1 MGNLETW
8 ISAPTGRRRVDR
20 AARAVAIVAT
30 IWFVLAVSWGLFGRI
45 AAGHDAVVAARG
57 IIAENMLAWK
67 IAGPVREY
75 TLERPAP
82 TLYYAH
88 HPWGTFWGIAALSAF
103 LGRHAYV
110 PRLFAVLA
118 SAATPPLLYG
128 VGSTLWGPVAGALSA
143 LAYVTLPITL
153 AFGNFPGFEV
163 PLVASCLLTTW
174 GYVRFAR
181 TRDYRWMWVSL
192 IGALLCVNTDWEAH
206 IFLGV
211 AVAATSAIAFFGRR
225 RSGSLEALAVAR
237 WSWLTTIAG
246 ISALCAYGYYFQHIG
261 AIGDLVAQFS
271 ARTRGSDDPLSQ
283 VLQSRKYW
291 IDVTFTPLA
300 ILIGK
305 LALPLFLA
313 RIILWGQLL
322 EIFPVAIFV
331 MAAVHYVKFKN
342 GADVHIYWPLPFAPY
357 YALSVGVIA
366 QSASQLARW
375 LLTLRDRASY
385 ANAAAP
391 ATLALFCLIPLAILP
406 DGIDA
411 LRYARM
417 TGGRFNEK
425 GRLAFREEDKSQALE
440 WMAGRMDGPAIV
452 DLHEGM
458 RPSWAQAWALH
469 RPIRQVTTPPFSHS
483 DKTDRYFIGDLAFMT
498 SADQMRLAHD
508 FSIIAVGQYAFVDR
522 AVVPPE
528 LAEGLVFE
536 EREPNALEWYFLSG
550 TDPIRTV
557 RPDPFYTW
565 ELREHYDQTPNPAPD
580 IVPVSPD
587 QLRIAH
593 NIAVAAN
600 EPELAER
607 YEREL
612 TATLDTRVARAYSNG
627 TKLLGERYEGGVAPT
642 LTLYFLSSGPSAADY
657 QFDVL
662 SVVDDRRC
670 WSLVPPDDKTKSVGA
685 SFVLPP
691 RLWRKGYV
699 YVSRSEIRHRPG
711 RETFFGSFNAPPG
724 VIAPRLVDRTN
735 DIPLIVLR

>member
-1 MGNLETW
+1 
-8 ISAPTGRRRVDR
+8 VDR
-20 AARAVAIVAT
+20 TARAVAIIAT
-30 IWFVLAVSWGLFGRI
+30 TWFVLAVSWGLFGRI

-57 IIAENMLAWK
+57 IIAENMLAWN

-82 TLYYAH
+82 ALYYAH

-128 VGSTLWGPVAGALSA
+128 VGSALWGPVAGALSA

-163 PLVASCLLTTW
+163 PLVTSCLLTTW

-181 TRDYRWMWVSL
+181 TRAYRWMWVSS
-192 IGALLCVNTDWEAH
+192 IGALLCANTDWEAQ

-211 AVAATSAIAFFGRR
+211 AVAATSAVAFFGRR
-225 RSGSLEALAVAR
+225 RAGTLNTLAIAR
-237 WSWLTTIAG
+237 WSWLTTIIG
-246 ISALCAYGYYFQHIG
+246 IGVLGAYGYYFQHIG
-261 AIGDLVAQFS
+261 AIGDLAAQYS

-283 VLQSRKYW
+283 VLQARKYW

-300 ILIGK
+300 ILVGK
-305 LALPLFLA
+305 VALPVFLA
-313 RIILWGQLL
+313 RIVLGGRML
-322 EIFPVAIFV
+322 EIFPVAMLV
-331 MAAVHYVKFKN
+331 MATVHYVKFKN

-366 QSASQLARW
+366 QSASELARW
-375 LLTLRDRASY
+375 ALTWCDRATWSK
-385 ANAAAP
+385 AAVP
-391 ATLALFCLIPLAILP
+391 ASMTLFGLIPLAILP

-411 LRYARM
+411 LHYARM

-440 WMAGRMDGPAIV
+440 WMTRRMEGVATV
-452 DLHEGM
+452 DLHDGM

-469 RPIRQVTTPPFSHS
+469 RPIRQVTAVPFSHS
-483 DKTDRYFIGDLAFMT
+483 DKIDRYFIGDLAFMT

-508 FSIIAVGQYAFVDR
+508 FSIVAVGQYVFVDR
-522 AVVPPE
+522 AIVPPE
-528 LAEGLVFE
+528 LAQGLVFD
-536 EREPNALEWYFLSG
+536 EREPNAVEWYFLSG

-557 RPDPFYTW
+557 RPDPFFTW
-565 ELREHYDQTPNPAPD
+565 ELRDHYDQMPNPPPDMAPA
-580 IVPVSPD
+580 SLD
-587 QLRIAH
+587 QLRVAH
-593 NIAVAAN
+593 NVAVAAN
-600 EPELAER
+600 EPALAER
-607 YEREL
+607 YELEL
-612 TATLDTRVARAYSNG
+612 TALLNTRVARAYSNG
-627 TKLLGERYEGGVAPT
+627 TRLLGERYEGGVAPT
-642 LTLYFLSSGPSAADY
+642 LTLYFLSAGSAAADY
-657 QFDVL
+657 QFEIL
-662 SVVDDRRC
+662 SVIDEQGS

-691 RLWRKGYV
+691 RLWRKGYI

-711 RETFFGSFNAPPG
+711 HETFFGAFSGPPG
-724 VIAPRLVDRTN
+724 TIAPRLVDRMN